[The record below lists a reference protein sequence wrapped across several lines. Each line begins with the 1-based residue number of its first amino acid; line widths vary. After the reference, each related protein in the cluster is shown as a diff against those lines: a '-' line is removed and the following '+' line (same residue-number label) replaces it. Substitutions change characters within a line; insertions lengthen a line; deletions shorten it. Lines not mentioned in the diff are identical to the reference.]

1 MFFKEKGRGVPSWL
15 LVCLGNPGI
24 KYSNTRHNVGFHAA
38 DALEKRSGVPL
49 RQARFH
55 ALTGMVSM
63 GGERVLVLKP
73 QTMMNL
79 SGQSVQEAARFYKI
93 PPEKILVIF
102 DDISLE
108 VGRLRVRPSGSAGG
122 HNGVKDIIARL
133 GSSDFPRVKIGVG
146 AKPHPDYDLA
156 AWVLGRP
163 TQAEWAKLEE
173 VIVRALDAA
182 ECVIAE
188 GAEKAMSRYNG

>member
-1 MFFKEKGRGVPSWL
+1 MFFKAKERGAPAWL
-15 LVCLGNPGI
+15 MVCLGNPGI

-38 DALEKRSGVPL
+38 DALEKRCGVRL
-49 RQARFH
+49 NQARFH
-55 ALTGMVSM
+55 ALTGFVSL
-63 GGERVLVLKP
+63 GGQRVLVLKP

-93 PPEKILVIF
+93 PPQRILVIF
-102 DDISLE
+102 DDISLD
-108 VGRLRVRPSGSAGG
+108 VGRLRVRPGGSAGG

-133 GSSDFPRVKIGVG
+133 GSSDFPRIKIGVG

-163 TQAEWAKLEE
+163 TQAEWKQLEE
-173 VIVRALDAA
+173 VILRGLDAA
-182 ECVIAE
+182 ECIIAE
-188 GAEKAMSRYNG
+188 GTEKAMSCYNG